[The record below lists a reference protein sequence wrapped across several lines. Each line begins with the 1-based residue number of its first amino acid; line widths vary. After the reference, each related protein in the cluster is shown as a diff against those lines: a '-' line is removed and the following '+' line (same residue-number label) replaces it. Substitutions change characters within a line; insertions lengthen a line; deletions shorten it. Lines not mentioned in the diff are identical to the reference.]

1 MKVLEIRPSAPGEH
15 GHILVEMFRLRARV
29 FGGRLGWPVTITDG
43 LEQDEFDQLNP
54 TYLVVIEDDGIVSG
68 AVRLLPANGPTMLE
82 QAFPELI
89 GGRLLQAQAN
99 TVESSRFCI
108 DTDIVRKS
116 ASAAA
121 SLSTYALFAGIVEW
135 GLINNYSQL
144 VTATDL
150 RMERILRRVGW
161 PLMRLGKPVAIDATM
176 AIAGSLS
183 LHHDVFDRLVPV
195 TYRSCMVGT

>member
-15 GHILVEMFRLRARV
+15 APILEEMYRLRARV
-29 FGGRLGWPVTITDG
+29 FGGRLGWPVTITEG

-54 TYLVVIEDDGIVSG
+54 TYLVVMEDDGVVSG
-68 AVRLLPANGPTMLE
+68 AVRLLPADGPTMLE
-82 QAFPELI
+82 LAFPELI
-89 GGRLLQAQAN
+89 DGASLQAPAD
-99 TVESSRFCI
+99 TIESSRFCV
-108 DTDIVRKS
+108 DTDIIRKS

-135 GLINNYSQL
+135 GLLNNYNQL

-150 RMERILRRVGW
+150 RMERVLRRVGW

-176 AIAGSLS
+176 AIAGCLP

-195 TYRSCMVGT
+195 TYRSCMVGN